1 MHTHTTR
8 MHAHTQ
14 DWPPKFDTYLKLK
27 YFWFIFVFL
36 NLIWVVV
43 PLYLYYEAYVRL
55 RQMVERT
62 KSE

>member
-1 MHTHTTR
+1 M
-8 MHAHTQ
+8 Q